1 MSSYGKT
8 QEDRQESSGKNLQV
22 RVEKLELLGKI
33 TGSQASILRQH
44 LPALMKI
51 CSNLKYVDEYGELGA
66 IRAAIK
72 ANMIA
77 LERML
82 GREQALET
90 IEDALDYEKEVTKL
104 EESLEDYIQSFED
117 FLEDFE
123 ESEEKNIQFA
133 VIHIRNV
140 ERQKA
145 IERRWWDELDRKIKR
160 MVKVSPVVSHS
171 KKSESDWEILDSPDE
186 LDLEEFEKEASEK
199 EAEPE
204 QEDTVEKSAEAEHAV
219 SKDAA
224 EKETE
229 PEEEVQKDAEKI
241 AAGTKEEPVQKTDAK
256 EPEKENAAEKKR
268 DAEIR
273 KKTEEFYR
281 GYKYLPPEVQEKLK
295 STDIKVLQEINTT
308 AHPMLKEYIELR
320 IAALKKLQVSEKEE
334 KKPEQNP
341 EVQTGKKLEKS
352 QEVQTGKKLEK
363 SPEVQTAK
371 KLEKSPEVQTAKK
384 SEEKRKAKVKQY
396 EKPSMLCSLANL
408 QTLNYLCGGKF
419 YPVKDNMDPD
429 HPRIIASESIDDR
442 DVNGVYEKI
451 AQKEIIA
458 LSKAK
463 NLKIITRK
471 MAETIRELNPDKLNQ
486 ILGKYDLS
494 EEELEIAQ
502 KRLEKL
508 KQRIE
513 SGEKDPRTLREKIN
527 AEGELCNEKDA
538 IHIMKADEWKDLKLE
553 NLMPTSKVL
562 SRKMDRAMTRVLDG
576 KNYF

>member
-1 MSSYGKT
+1 MSSYEKE
-8 QEDRQESSGKNLQV
+8 QEDKQGLSGRNLQA

-33 TGSQASILRQH
+33 TGSQASIIRRH

-51 CSNLKYVDEYGELGA
+51 CSNLKYVDEYGELAA

-90 IEDALDYEKEVTKL
+90 IEDALDHEKEVTKL
-104 EESLEDYIQSFED
+104 EENLEDYIRSFED

-145 IERRWWDELDRKIKR
+145 IERRWWAELDRKIKR
-160 MVKVSPVVSHS
+160 LVKVPSAGSRS
-171 KKSESDWEILDSPDE
+171 IEEIGSGWEILDDLDE
-186 LDLEEFEKEASEK
+186 LKDIFEEDAPEK
-199 EAEPE
+199 EAEKE
-204 QEDTVEKSAEAEHAV
+204 QNVQEDSVEKEIKAEEDLR
-219 SKDAA
+219 KDTGGTK
-224 EKETE
+224 EKQTENAQKE
-229 PEEEVQKDAEKI
+229 PEETEKTGAER
-241 AAGTKEEPVQKTDAK
+241 
-256 EPEKENAAEKKR
+256 PEKGNASEEKTEKMSDEKKQ
-268 DAEIR
+268 DEIQQ
-273 KKTEEFYR
+273 KTEEFYR

-295 STDIKVLQEINTT
+295 STDIEVLKGINTT
-308 AHPMLKEYIELR
+308 AHPMLEEYIGLR
-320 IAALKKLQVSEKEE
+320 IAALEKMRASEKKE
-334 KKPEQNP
+334 KTEKNP
-341 EVQTGKKLEKS
+341 EVQS
-352 QEVQTGKKLEK
+352 
-363 SPEVQTAK
+363 
-371 KLEKSPEVQTAKK
+371 AKK

-408 QTLNYLCGGKF
+408 QALNYLCGGKF

-429 HPRIIASESIDDR
+429 HPRIIASESIDDN

-471 MAETIRELNPDKLNQ
+471 MAETIRELNPEKLDK

-513 SGEKDPRTLREKIN
+513 CGEKDPRTLREKVN

-553 NLMPTSKVL
+553 NLMPASKELSKKTERVL
-562 SRKMDRAMTRVLDG
+562 TRVLDG
-576 KNYF
+576 RNYF

>member
-1 MSSYGKT
+1 MSSYEKE
-8 QEDRQESSGKNLQV
+8 QEDKQGLSGRNLQA

-33 TGSQASILRQH
+33 TGSQASIIRRH

-51 CSNLKYVDEYGELGA
+51 CSNLKYVDEYGELAA

-90 IEDALDYEKEVTKL
+90 IEDALDHEKEVTKL
-104 EESLEDYIQSFED
+104 EENLEDYIRSFED

-145 IERRWWDELDRKIKR
+145 IERRWWAELDRKIKR
-160 MVKVSPVVSHS
+160 LVKVPSAGSRS
-171 KKSESDWEILDSPDE
+171 IEEIGSGWEILDDLDE
-186 LDLEEFEKEASEK
+186 VKDIFEEDAPEK
-199 EAEPE
+199 EAEKE
-204 QEDTVEKSAEAEHAV
+204 QNVQEDSVEKEIKAEEDLR
-219 SKDAA
+219 KDTGGTK
-224 EKETE
+224 EKQTENAQKE
-229 PEEEVQKDAEKI
+229 PEETEKTGAER
-241 AAGTKEEPVQKTDAK
+241 
-256 EPEKENAAEKKR
+256 PEKGNASEEKTEKMSDEKKQ
-268 DAEIR
+268 DEIQQ
-273 KKTEEFYR
+273 KTEEFYR

-295 STDIKVLQEINTT
+295 STDIEVLKGINTT
-308 AHPMLKEYIELR
+308 AHPMLKEYIGLR
-320 IAALKKLQVSEKEE
+320 IAALEKMRASEKKE
-334 KKPEQNP
+334 KTEKNP
-341 EVQTGKKLEKS
+341 EVQS
-352 QEVQTGKKLEK
+352 
-363 SPEVQTAK
+363 
-371 KLEKSPEVQTAKK
+371 AKK

-408 QTLNYLCGGKF
+408 QALNYLCGGKF

-429 HPRIIASESIDDR
+429 HPRIIASESIDDN

-471 MAETIRELNPDKLNQ
+471 MAETIRELNPEKLDK

-513 SGEKDPRTLREKIN
+513 CGEKDPRTLREKVN

-553 NLMPTSKVL
+553 NLMPASKELSKKTERVL
-562 SRKMDRAMTRVLDG
+562 TRVLDG
-576 KNYF
+576 RNYF

>member
-1 MSSYGKT
+1 MSSYEKA
-8 QEDRQESSGKNLQV
+8 QEDKQGLSGRNLQA

-33 TGSQASILRQH
+33 TGSQASIIRRH

-51 CSNLKYVDEYGELGA
+51 CSNLKYVDEYGELAA

-90 IEDALDYEKEVTKL
+90 IEDALDHEKEVTKL
-104 EESLEDYIQSFED
+104 EENLEDYIRSFED

-145 IERRWWDELDRKIKR
+145 IERRWWAELDRKIKCL
-160 MVKVSPVVSHS
+160 VKVPSAGSRS
-171 KKSESDWEILDSPDE
+171 IEEIGSGWEILDGLDE
-186 LDLEEFEKEASEK
+186 LKDIFEEDAPEK
-199 EAEPE
+199 EAEIE
-204 QEDTVEKSAEAEHAV
+204 QNVQEDSVEKEIKAEEDLR
-219 SKDAA
+219 KD
-224 EKETE
+224 TG
-229 PEEEVQKDAEKI
+229 
-241 AAGTKEEPVQKTDAK
+241 GTKEEQTENAQK
-256 EPEKENAAEKKR
+256 EPEETEKTGAERPEKGNASEEKTEKMSDEKKQ
-268 DAEIR
+268 DEIQQ
-273 KKTEEFYR
+273 KTEEFYR

-295 STDIKVLQEINTT
+295 STDIEVLKGINTT
-308 AHPMLKEYIELR
+308 AHPMLKEYIGLR
-320 IAALKKLQVSEKEE
+320 IAALEKLRASEKKE
-334 KKPEQNP
+334 KTEKNPEVQSAKKQEKNP

-352 QEVQTGKKLEK
+352 
-363 SPEVQTAK
+363 PEAQ
-371 KLEKSPEVQTAKK
+371 SAKK

-408 QTLNYLCGGKF
+408 QALNYLCGGKF
-419 YPVKDNMDPD
+419 YPVKDNMDLD
-429 HPRIIASESIDDR
+429 HPRIIASESIDDN

-451 AQKEIIA
+451 TQKEIIA

-471 MAETIRELNPDKLNQ
+471 MAETIRELNQEKLDK

-513 SGEKDPRTLREKIN
+513 CGEKDPRTLREKIN

-553 NLMPTSKVL
+553 NLMPASKELSKKTERVL
-562 SRKMDRAMTRVLDG
+562 TRVLDG
-576 KNYF
+576 RNYF

>member
-1 MSSYGKT
+1 MSSYEKE
-8 QEDRQESSGKNLQV
+8 QEDKQGLSGRNLQA

-33 TGSQASILRQH
+33 TGSQASIIRRH

-51 CSNLKYVDEYGELGA
+51 CSNLKYVDEYGELAA

-82 GREQALET
+82 GREHALET
-90 IEDALDYEKEVTKL
+90 IEDALDHEKEVTKL
-104 EESLEDYIQSFED
+104 EENLEDYIRSFED

-145 IERRWWDELDRKIKR
+145 IERRWWAELDRKIKR
-160 MVKVSPVVSHS
+160 LVKVPSAGSRS
-171 KKSESDWEILDSPDE
+171 IEEIGSGWEILDDLDE
-186 LDLEEFEKEASEK
+186 LKDIFEEDAPEK
-199 EAEPE
+199 EAEKE
-204 QEDTVEKSAEAEHAV
+204 QNVQEDSVEKEIKAEEDLR
-219 SKDAA
+219 KDTGGTK
-224 EKETE
+224 EKQTENAQKE
-229 PEEEVQKDAEKI
+229 PEETEKTGAER
-241 AAGTKEEPVQKTDAK
+241 
-256 EPEKENAAEKKR
+256 PEKGNASEEKTEKMSDEKKQ
-268 DAEIR
+268 DEIQQ
-273 KKTEEFYR
+273 KTEEFYR

-295 STDIKVLQEINTT
+295 STDIEVLKGINTT
-308 AHPMLKEYIELR
+308 AHPMLEEYIGLR
-320 IAALKKLQVSEKEE
+320 IAALEKMRASEKKE
-334 KKPEQNP
+334 KTEKNP
-341 EVQTGKKLEKS
+341 EVQS
-352 QEVQTGKKLEK
+352 
-363 SPEVQTAK
+363 
-371 KLEKSPEVQTAKK
+371 AKK

-408 QTLNYLCGGKF
+408 QALNYLCGGKF

-429 HPRIIASESIDDR
+429 HPRIIASESIDDN

-471 MAETIRELNPDKLNQ
+471 MAETIRELNPEKLDK

-513 SGEKDPRTLREKIN
+513 CGEKDPRTLREKVN

-553 NLMPTSKVL
+553 NLMPASKELSKKTERVL
-562 SRKMDRAMTRVLDG
+562 TRVLDG
-576 KNYF
+576 RNYF

>member
-1 MSSYGKT
+1 MSSYEKE
-8 QEDRQESSGKNLQV
+8 QEDKQGLSGRNLQA

-33 TGSQASILRQH
+33 TGSQASIIRRH

-51 CSNLKYVDEYGELGA
+51 CSNLKYVDEYGELAA

-82 GREQALET
+82 GRAQALET
-90 IEDALDYEKEVTKL
+90 IEDALDHEKEVTKL
-104 EESLEDYIQSFED
+104 EENLEDYIRSFED

-145 IERRWWDELDRKIKR
+145 IERRWWAELDRKIKR
-160 MVKVSPVVSHS
+160 LVKVPSAGSHS
-171 KKSESDWEILDSPDE
+171 IEEIGSGWEILDDLDE
-186 LDLEEFEKEASEK
+186 VKDIFEEDAPEK
-199 EAEPE
+199 EAEKE
-204 QEDTVEKSAEAEHAV
+204 QNVQEDSVEKEIKAEEDLR
-219 SKDAA
+219 KD
-224 EKETE
+224 TG
-229 PEEEVQKDAEKI
+229 
-241 AAGTKEEPVQKTDAK
+241 GTKEEQTENAQK
-256 EPEKENAAEKKR
+256 EPEETEKTGAERPEKGNASEEKTEKMSDEKKQ
-268 DAEIR
+268 DEIQQ
-273 KKTEEFYR
+273 KTEEFYR

-295 STDIKVLQEINTT
+295 STDIEVLKGINTA
-308 AHPMLKEYIELR
+308 AHPMLKEYIGLR
-320 IAALKKLQVSEKEE
+320 IAALEKMRASEKKE
-334 KKPEQNP
+334 KTEKNP
-341 EVQTGKKLEKS
+341 EVQS
-352 QEVQTGKKLEK
+352 
-363 SPEVQTAK
+363 
-371 KLEKSPEVQTAKK
+371 AKK

-408 QTLNYLCGGKF
+408 QALNYLCGGKF

-429 HPRIIASESIDDR
+429 HPRIIASESIDDN

-471 MAETIRELNPDKLNQ
+471 MAETIRELNPEKLDK

-513 SGEKDPRTLREKIN
+513 CGEKDPRTLREKVN

-553 NLMPTSKVL
+553 NLMPASKELSKKTERVL
-562 SRKMDRAMTRVLDG
+562 TRVLDG
-576 KNYF
+576 RNYF